1 LNQQPKTIYFIKK
14 NHLTELVFNGF
25 HFDILHQNYQSIID
39 NKQKQNNEIKNG
51 EKVVSPMFGKV
62 VNIQVQE
69 DMQVKEGQ
77 TLMILEAMKMEN
89 NILAA
94 HDTIIKN
101 IKVKVGEQ
109 VEDGQILIE
118 TY

>member
-1 LNQQPKTIYFIKK
+1 
-14 NHLTELVFNGF
+14 
-25 HFDILHQNYQSIID
+25 
-39 NKQKQNNEIKNG
+39 
-51 EKVVSPMFGKV
+51 
-62 VNIQVQE
+62 
-69 DMQVKEGQ
+69 MQVKEGQ